1 MPGWL
6 EQRLWLCRRHWRRGT
21 VQAVRRFLFPFCSSA
36 LPCVILC
43 DERRRWLTGPY
54 CRICNVTDGSR
65 YYDSSISACVPCE
78 GGSVTTPL
86 AILGVILVVVL
97 LLLVWWGW
105 RKPYNRVPRQLR
117 NRLHKMAHES
127 LSAMRPPLKQMLA
140 FYQASLP

>member
-1 MPGWL
+1 MSEALATRDRASRAPL
-6 EQRLWLCRRHWRRGT
+6 PFPIA
-21 VQAVRRFLFPFCSSA
+21 VQPWPIVTLR
-36 LPCVILC
+36 
-43 DERRRWLTGPY
+43 DKRRRWLTGPY

-86 AILGVILVVVL
+86 AILGATIVVLL

-105 RKPYNRVPRQLR
+105 RKPYNRIPRQLR
-117 NRLHKMAHES
+117 SRLHKLAHEA